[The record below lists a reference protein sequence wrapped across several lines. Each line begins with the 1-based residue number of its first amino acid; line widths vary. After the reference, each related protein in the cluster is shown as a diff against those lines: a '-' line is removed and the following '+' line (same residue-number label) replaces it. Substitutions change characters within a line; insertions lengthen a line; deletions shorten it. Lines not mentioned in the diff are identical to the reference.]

1 MSEAIRFLH
10 ALAQA
15 LSTMNLYSPGH
26 PANRRGI
33 DNLWEA
39 LQALLA
45 VDAHPVF
52 LFLGTAPVYG
62 GRALHELRDWQHSQR
77 LAQVGV
83 QRLECDAAA
92 TEAALEQLL
101 TRVMVRLTTGEPSPE
116 EQAAPL
122 SGIVFG
128 AVAVQDEAAD
138 EPEEPAVQE
147 APVGDVELRLDFSD
161 ELDAMG
167 YVWDAAVRGAVA
179 RAEAEAVA
187 RLLGRVLDDVRLAQ
201 AGGESHAARYHV
213 VQPVNTALIAMACAT
228 AAGIDVVGRH
238 RIGVMALLHDIGMAR
253 IPVGLGEQDRLSAD
267 QRLLVETHTGEGARF
282 LLDVGGP
289 GLELAAVVAFEHHL
303 RPDGN
308 GYPARRFRPS
318 PHWSSRLIGTAASFT
333 SLRAV
338 RPYRP
343 AWSLDRALS
352 YLDDGAGTVFDAEA
366 AALVAGTIR
375 SH

>member
-1 MSEAIRFLH
+1 VSEAIRFLH

-33 DNLWEA
+33 ENLWEA

-45 VDAHPVF
+45 VDEHPVF

-77 LAQVGV
+77 LAEVGV

-101 TRVMVRLTTGEPSPE
+101 TRVMVRLTTGEPSPD
-116 EQAAPL
+116 EQGSPL
-122 SGIVFG
+122 PGIVFG
-128 AVAVQDEAAD
+128 AVAVQDEATD
-138 EPEEPAVQE
+138 EPEEPAVDD

-161 ELDAMG
+161 ELDAMA

-187 RLLGRVLDDVRLAQ
+187 RLLGRVLDEVHLAQ

-228 AAGIDVVGRH
+228 AAGLDAAGRH

-253 IPVGLGEQDRLSAD
+253 IPAGLGEQDRLTAD

-282 LLDVGGP
+282 LLDVGGA

-308 GYPARRFRPS
+308 GYPARRFRPA